1 MNEPVFTE
9 RELIRILMPLSRDRF
24 NKLRNLH
31 RIVKKVRGHR
41 VPGAIV
47 ECGVYRGYSAAVL
60 MNAAGQR
67 RVWLFDS
74 FRGLPYPTDED
85 IGKRKLRR
93 QHSPRK
99 VSKFV
104 RARGSLSAMGHC
116 VASLLDVEDF
126 LFGELGLNQGGVEL
140 VEGWF
145 QKTLPIYRDR
155 MKSIALLHI
164 DADWYESVTCVL
176 ENLYDNVEP
185 GGYIA
190 VDDYNHWPGC
200 KLAVDA
206 FLERKG
212 ITPKMAHV
220 FSAAYWRKA

>member
-9 RELIRILMPLSRDRF
+9 RELIMSLMPMQRGSF
-24 NKLRNLH
+24 KKLRNLH
-31 RIVKKVRGHR
+31 RIVKKVHR
-41 VPGAIV
+41 FHIPGALV
-47 ECGVYRGYSAAVL
+47 ECGVYKGRSAAVL

-74 FRGLPYPTDED
+74 FKGLPCPTEED
-85 IGKRKLRR
+85 SCDRKIHRR
-93 QHSPRK
+93 KKPR
-99 VSKFV
+99 SIARLV
-104 RARGSLSAMGHC
+104 RASGSPCAMGHC

-126 LFGELGLNQGGVEL
+126 LFGELGLSQSGVEL
-140 VEGWF
+140 IEGWF

-212 ITPKMAHV
+212 ITPKMGHINT
-220 FSAAYWRKA
+220 AAYWRKA